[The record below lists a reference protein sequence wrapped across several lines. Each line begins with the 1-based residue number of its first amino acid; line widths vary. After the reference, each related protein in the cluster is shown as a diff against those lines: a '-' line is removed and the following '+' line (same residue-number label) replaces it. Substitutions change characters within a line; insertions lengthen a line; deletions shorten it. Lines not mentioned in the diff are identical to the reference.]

1 MVDFFHSACHFPS
14 IRYNPFIHSTKH
26 SNMTQVTFVNGK
38 YQALINGK
46 IVKRANRAHMD
57 YVLRKAGL
65 SDKTADVKEPSRE
78 SRFTINE
85 RFGFVTDM
93 VTMLSNGAQASVV
106 ITGPGGLGKSY
117 TVSKA
122 LADNGFMDVT
132 TVDALE
138 VGFRI
143 NHNKSFRVI
152 KGYSTPKGLYRLL
165 WENRDGV
172 LVFDDCDSVL
182 KDPVSL
188 NLLKGALD
196 SYSRRIISWR
206 ADIRDDDLPTS
217 FEFKGR
223 VVFISNLSS
232 SQIDQAIIT
241 RSMAVD
247 LSMTTAQKIERMRFI
262 MDSSEF
268 MPDFDKQHKV
278 DALNLIDKLKDTV
291 KELSLRTLIQVT
303 NIRANAGAN
312 WRNLAE
318 YTICG

>member
-1 MVDFFHSACHFPS
+1 
-14 IRYNPFIHSTKH
+14 
-26 SNMTQVTFVNGK
+26 MTQVTFVNGK
-38 YQALINGK
+38 YQAVINGK
-46 IVKRANRAHMD
+46 LVKRTSKAHMD
-57 YVLRKAGL
+57 YVLKKAGV
-65 SDKTADVKEPSRE
+65 SATETATPQE

-85 RFGFVTDM
+85 RFQFVSDM
-93 VTMLSNGAQASVV
+93 VTMLANGAQSSVV
-106 ITGPGGLGKSY
+106 VTGPGGLGKSY
-117 TVSKA
+117 TVSKT
-122 LADNGFMDVT
+122 LDSLGFKDVST
-132 TVDALE
+132 LEALE
-138 VGFRI
+138 IGARI
-143 NHNKSFRVI
+143 NPSKSFRVI

-165 WENRDGV
+165 YENRDGV

-206 ADIRDDDLPTS
+206 ADIRDEDLPTS

-223 VVFISNLSS
+223 VVFISNLAST
-232 SQIDQAIIT
+232 QIDQAIIT

-247 LSMTTAQKIERMRFI
+247 LSMTTKQKIERMRHI
-262 MDSSEF
+262 MESGEF
-268 MPDFDKQHKV
+268 MPEADKQHKV
-278 DALNLIDKLKDTV
+278 DAITLVDLLQDKV

-303 NIRANAGAN
+303 KIRANAGAN

>member
-1 MVDFFHSACHFPS
+1 
-14 IRYNPFIHSTKH
+14 
-26 SNMTQVTFVNGK
+26 MTQVSFVNGK
-38 YQALINGK
+38 YQAVINGK
-46 IVKRANRAHMD
+46 VVKRTSKAHMD
-57 YVLRKAGL
+57 YVLRKSGMAP
-65 SDKTADVKEPSRE
+65 TAVEANVPE

-85 RFGFVTDM
+85 RFGFVSDM
-93 VTMLSNGAQASVV
+93 VTMLANGAQSSVV
-106 ITGPGGLGKSY
+106 VTGPGGLGKSY
-117 TVSKA
+117 TVAQA
-122 LADNGFMDVT
+122 LDTNGFKDIT
-132 TVDALE
+132 TLEALE
-138 VGFRI
+138 VGARI
-143 NHNKSFRVI
+143 NTKKSYRVI

-165 WENRDGV
+165 YENKDGV

-206 ADIRDDDLPTS
+206 ADIRDEDLPTS

-247 LSMTTAQKIERMRFI
+247 LTMTTKQKIERMRFI
-262 MDSSEF
+262 MESPDF
-268 MPDFDKQHKV
+268 MPGVDKQFKV
-278 DALNLIDKLKDTV
+278 DAITLVDLLQDKV
-291 KELSLRTLIQVT
+291 KELSLRTLLQVT

>member
-1 MVDFFHSACHFPS
+1 
-14 IRYNPFIHSTKH
+14 
-26 SNMTQVTFVNGK
+26 MTQVTFVNGK

-46 IVKRANRAHMD
+46 LVKRTSKAHMD

-65 SDKTADVKEPSRE
+65 ASTKAEVSAPRE

-85 RFGFVTDM
+85 RFGFVSDM
-93 VTMLSNGAQASVV
+93 VTMLANGAQASVV
-106 ITGPGGLGKSY
+106 VTGPGGLGKSY
-117 TVSKA
+117 TVTKS
-122 LADNGFMDVT
+122 LAANGFKDMSLL
-132 TVDALE
+132 DAE
-138 VGFRI
+138 YQVGQRI
-143 NHNKSFRVI
+143 TGKKFIVI
-152 KGYSTPKGLYRLL
+152 KGYSTPKGLYRTLY
-165 WENRDGV
+165 ENKDGV
-172 LVFDDCDSVL
+172 IVFDDCDSVL

-206 ADIRDDDLPTS
+206 ADIRDEDLPTS

-223 VVFISNLSS
+223 VIFISNLSS

-247 LSMTTAQKIERMRFI
+247 LSMTTQQKIDRMRHI
-262 MDSSEF
+262 LESGEF
-268 MPDFDKQHKV
+268 MPEANKEHKF
-278 DALNLIDKLKDTV
+278 DALNLVEQLKDSV

-303 NIRANAGAN
+303 KIRASAGAN

>member
-1 MVDFFHSACHFPS
+1 MS
-14 IRYNPFIHSTKH
+14 
-26 SNMTQVTFVNGK
+26 QVTFVNGK
-38 YQALINGK
+38 YQAVINGK
-46 IVKRANRAHMD
+46 IVKRTNKAHMD

-65 SDKTADVKEPSRE
+65 TTSAAEVSAPQE

-93 VTMLSNGAQASVV
+93 VTMLANGAQSSVV
-106 ITGPGGLGKSY
+106 VTGPGGLGKSY

-122 LADNGFMDVT
+122 LETNGFKDIST
-132 TVDALE
+132 LEALE
-138 VGFRI
+138 VGARI
-143 NHNKSFRVI
+143 NTRRSFRVI

-165 WENRDGV
+165 YENKDGV

-206 ADIRDDDLPTS
+206 ADIRDEDLPTS

-247 LSMTTAQKIERMRFI
+247 LSMTTQQKIDRMRHI
-262 MDSSEF
+262 LESGEF
-268 MPDFDKQHKV
+268 MPEALKEHKV
-278 DALNLIDKLKDTV
+278 DAINLVERLKDSV

-303 NIRANAGAN
+303 KIRANAGSN
-312 WRNLAE
+312 WANLAE

>member
-1 MVDFFHSACHFPS
+1 
-14 IRYNPFIHSTKH
+14 
-26 SNMTQVTFVNGK
+26 MTQVTFVNGK
-38 YQALINGK
+38 YQAVINGK
-46 IVKRANRAHMD
+46 LVKRTSKAHMD
-57 YVLRKAGL
+57 YVLKKAGMA
-65 SDKTADVKEPSRE
+65 STKEVSTPVQE
-78 SRFTINE
+78 SRFSINE

-93 VTMLSNGAQASVV
+93 VTMLANNAQSSVV
-106 ITGPGGLGKSY
+106 VTGPGGLGKSY
-117 TVSKA
+117 TVAKA
-122 LADNGFMDVT
+122 LDANGFKDIT
-132 TVDALE
+132 TLDALE
-138 VGFRI
+138 IGARI
-143 NHNKSFRVI
+143 NTTKSYRVI

-165 WENRDGV
+165 YENKDGV

-206 ADIRDDDLPTS
+206 ADIRDEDLPTS

-247 LSMTTAQKIERMRFI
+247 LSMTTKQKIERMRHI
-262 MDSSEF
+262 MESGEF
-268 MPDFDKQHKV
+268 MPEADKQHKV
-278 DALNLIDKLKDTV
+278 DAITLVDLLQDKV

-303 NIRANAGAN
+303 KIRANAGSN

>member
-1 MVDFFHSACHFPS
+1 
-14 IRYNPFIHSTKH
+14 
-26 SNMTQVTFVNGK
+26 MTQVSFVNGK

-46 IVKRANRAHMD
+46 IVKRTSKAHMD

-65 SDKTADVKEPSRE
+65 ASVASEVAAPRE
-78 SRFTINE
+78 SRFSINE

-93 VTMLSNGAQASVV
+93 VTMLANNAQASVV
-106 ITGPGGLGKSY
+106 VTGPGGLGKSY

-122 LADNGFMDVT
+122 LESNGFKDIT
-132 TVDALE
+132 TLEALE
-138 VGFRI
+138 IGARI
-143 NHNKSFRVI
+143 NTSKSFRII

-165 WENRDGV
+165 YENKDGV

-206 ADIRDDDLPTS
+206 ADIRDEDLPTS

-247 LSMTTAQKIERMRFI
+247 LSMTTAQKIERMRHI
-262 MDSSEF
+262 MESGEF
-268 MPDFDKQHKV
+268 MPEAQVEHKR
-278 DALNLIDKLKDTV
+278 DALGLIDRLKDSV
-291 KELSLRTLIQVT
+291 KELSLRTLIQVVK
-303 NIRANAGAN
+303 IRANAGIK
-312 WRNLAE
+312 WSDLAE

>member
-1 MVDFFHSACHFPS
+1 
-14 IRYNPFIHSTKH
+14 
-26 SNMTQVTFVNGK
+26 MTQVTFVNGK
-38 YQALINGK
+38 YQAVINGK
-46 IVKRANRAHMD
+46 LVKRTSKAHMD
-57 YVLRKAGL
+57 YVLKKAGMA
-65 SDKTADVKEPSRE
+65 STKEVSTPVQE

-93 VTMLSNGAQASVV
+93 VTMLANGAQSSVV
-106 ITGPGGLGKSY
+106 VTGPGGLGKSY
-117 TVSKA
+117 TVAKSLDA
-122 LADNGFMDVT
+122 NGFKDIT
-132 TVDALE
+132 TLDALE
-138 VGFRI
+138 IGARI
-143 NHNKSFRVI
+143 NTTKSYRVI

-165 WENRDGV
+165 YENKDGV

-206 ADIRDDDLPTS
+206 ADIRDEDLPTS

-247 LSMTTAQKIERMRFI
+247 LSMTTKQKIERMRHI
-262 MDSSEF
+262 MESGEF
-268 MPDFDKQHKV
+268 MPEADKQHKIDAITLV
-278 DALNLIDKLKDTV
+278 DLLQDKV

-303 NIRANAGAN
+303 KIRANAGSN